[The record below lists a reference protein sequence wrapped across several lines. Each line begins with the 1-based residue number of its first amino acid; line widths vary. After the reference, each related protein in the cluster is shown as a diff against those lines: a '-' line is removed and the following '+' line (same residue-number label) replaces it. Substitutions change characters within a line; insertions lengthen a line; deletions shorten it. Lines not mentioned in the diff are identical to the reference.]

1 MSHLKRDL
9 PIIKKVGVDLKIN
22 LMESRALPAL
32 DQLLKDEK
40 ILFFSKSLIYIFF
53 PEQDTV
59 TFCLRNLFGV
69 LIAERK

>member
-1 MSHLKRDL
+1 MSRESSETGL

-40 ILFFSKSLIYIFF
+40 IHLFFENFN
-53 PEQDTV
+53 
-59 TFCLRNLFGV
+59 LRFLS
-69 LIAERK
+69 